1 MTLYADLELYQ
12 LIDLL
17 IIHTDEYTEMLSS
30 RVFSVEDFT
39 QCKQKLAEIH
49 AAIKQKSIDEGL
61 PMDNI
66 MPNFPGD
73 DSIYFRTT
81 I

>member
-1 MTLYADLELYQ
+1 MTGYLDLELHQ

-17 IIHTDEYTEMLSS
+17 LVHTDEYTEMLSS
-30 RVFSVEDFT
+30 RIFSVEDFT

-66 MPNFPGD
+66 MPNFPSN
-73 DSIYFRTT
+73 DSIYFRTSV
-81 I
+81 